1 VWYAIATL
9 SVGVLILLVLVSDL
23 FARIANLEAAVCR
36 NLEQFQKFADGFYWV
51 RMPENGEMKPFV
63 MLAEK
68 TDIRNVAE
76 PLHHLLKALGYEW
89 VPGGTMHTSP
99 KLVQVQTPA
108 KLVKVRKTK

>member
-9 SVGVLILLVLVSDL
+9 GVGVLILLVLISDL
-23 FARIANLEAAVCR
+23 FARTANLEAAVCR

-68 TDIRNVAE
+68 TDVRNVAE
-76 PLHHLLKALGYEW
+76 PLHKLIKLLGYEW
-89 VPGGTMHTSP
+89 VPGGTTHTMG
-99 KLVQVQTPA
+99 
-108 KLVKVRKTK
+108 KLVKVGKTK